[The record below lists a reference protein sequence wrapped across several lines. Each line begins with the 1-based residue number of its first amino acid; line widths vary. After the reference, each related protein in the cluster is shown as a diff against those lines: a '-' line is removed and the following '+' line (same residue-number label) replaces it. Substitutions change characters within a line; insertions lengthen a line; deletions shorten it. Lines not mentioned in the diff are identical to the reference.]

1 MKHDPIILLI
11 NNMKAHYILL
21 AALCGLAGCR
31 DGGGKADGANRK
43 EMPPLKVSVMNL
55 EQRTVELKSSW
66 FGHLRGVEQAD
77 IRPQV
82 SGTLLRQV
90 YLDGS
95 ICNKGEL
102 LFEIDPASYQAAV
115 DREEA
120 NLAVARAV
128 KLQAEA
134 SLDRVRK
141 DLDRYDKLI
150 KTGAISFKNLTDAQQ
165 NLKEMQAALKQAE
178 AGIKQAE
185 ASLEN
190 ARINLDRTKVRAP
203 FRGLASKATAS
214 VGDLISA
221 SGSPLT
227 TMSSIDPIRVDFSIT
242 GKQVLSRLMDG
253 SVDVKTG
260 RMGDMPDF
268 ELILE
273 DGSVFEKKGKVVSV
287 DSEVSRSTGTVNF
300 IGHIP
305 NPDLKLRSGMA
316 VRVRAVTGTEKDALL
331 VPARALVSSMNHR
344 SIMVVAPDK
353 TPRRI
358 DVQPGETVVLD
369 MPNGSGGTAPMLMQI
384 VTGTVKPISESLK
397 EMGYNKTT
405 DAPVIVEGGMMA
417 AQYSKANS
425 LMREHGATVG
435 FGKVVP
441 VPFVYTTPVSTT
453 PSVTAK

>member
-1 MKHDPIILLI
+1 MLLS
-11 NNMKAHYILL
+11 NNMKAHYILI

-31 DGGGKADGANRK
+31 EDNGAADAVNRR
-43 EMPPLKVSVMNL
+43 EMPPLKVSVINM

-82 SGTLLRQV
+82 SGTLMRQV
-90 YLDGS
+90 YWDGS
-95 ICNKGEL
+95 VCDKGEL
-102 LFEIDPASYQAAV
+102 LFEIDPATYQAAV

-120 NLAVARAV
+120 NLATARAV

-134 SLDRVRK
+134 SLDRVQK
-141 DLDRYDKLI
+141 YLDRYDKLI
-150 KTGAISFKNLTDAQQ
+150 RTGAISVK
-165 NLKEMQAALKQAE
+165 
-178 AGIKQAE
+178 
-185 ASLEN
+185 
-190 ARINLDRTKVRAP
+190 DRTKVRAP

-214 VGDLISA
+214 VGELISA

-227 TMSSIDPIRVDFSIT
+227 TMSSIDPIRVDFSVT

-253 SVDVKTG
+253 TVNVKTG

-331 VPARALVSSMNHR
+331 VPARALLSSMNHR
-344 SIMVVAPDK
+344 NIMVVAPDG

-369 MPNGSGGTAPMLMQI
+369 MPDGKGGTAPMLMQM
-384 VTGTVKPISESLK
+384 VTGTVRPIPESLK
-397 EMGYNKTT
+397 EIGYGKPA

-425 LMREHGATVG
+425 LMREHGATEG
-435 FGKVVP
+435 FGTVVP
-441 VPFVYTTPVSTT
+441 VPFIYTAHVSTT

>member
-1 MKHDPIILLI
+1 MKV
-11 NNMKAHYILL
+11 HYILMV
-21 AALCGLAGCR
+21 ALCGLTGCR
-31 DGGGKADGANRK
+31 DGEGTANGTNQRN
-43 EMPPLKVSVMNL
+43 MPPLKVSVMNL

-82 SGTLLRQV
+82 SGTLIKQV
-90 YLDGS
+90 YWDGS
-95 ICNKGEL
+95 ICDKDEL
-102 LFEIDPASYQAAV
+102 LFEIDPATYQAAV

-120 NLAVARAV
+120 NLATAHAV

-134 SLDRVRK
+134 SLNRVKK
-141 DLDRYDKLI
+141 DLERYDKLI
-150 KTGAISFKNLTDAQQ
+150 ETGAISVKNLTDAQQ

-214 VGDLISA
+214 VGELISA

-227 TMSSIDPIRVDFSIT
+227 TMSSIDPIRVDFSVT

-253 SVDVKTG
+253 TVDVKTG
-260 RMGDMPDF
+260 RIGDMPNF

-273 DGSVFEKKGKVVSV
+273 DGTVFEKKGKIVSV

-300 IGHIP
+300 IGHVP

-316 VRVRAVTGTEKDALL
+316 VRVRAVTGVEQDALL
-331 VPARALVSSMNHR
+331 VPARALISSMNHR
-344 SIMVVAPDK
+344 SIIVVAPDK
-353 TPRRI
+353 TPRNI
-358 DVQPGETVVLD
+358 DVQPGETIVLD
-369 MPNGSGGTAPMLMQI
+369 MADGKGGKAPMLMQI
-384 VTGTVKPISESLK
+384 VKGTGKPITESLK
-397 EMGYNKTT
+397 EMGYVKPSE
-405 DAPVIVEGGMMA
+405 APVVVEGTMMA

-425 LMREHGATVG
+425 LMRERGAKEGFVTVN
-435 FGKVVP
+435 P
-441 VPFVYTTPVSTT
+441 TPFIYVAPTSTT

>member
-1 MKHDPIILLI
+1 
-11 NNMKAHYILL
+11 MKAHYILI
-21 AALCGLAGCR
+21 AALCGLTGCR
-31 DGGGKADGANRK
+31 EDNGAADAADRR
-43 EMPPLKVSVMNL
+43 EMPPLKVSVMNM

-82 SGTLLRQV
+82 SGTLIRQV
-90 YLDGS
+90 YWDGS
-95 ICNKGEL
+95 ICDKGEL
-102 LFEIDPASYQAAV
+102 LFEIDPATYQAAV
-115 DREEA
+115 DREAA
-120 NLAVARAV
+120 NLATARAV

-134 SLDRVRK
+134 SLNRVQK

-150 KTGAISFKNLTDAQQ
+150 RTGAISVKNLTDAQQ
-165 NLKEMQAALKQAE
+165 NLKEMQAALEQAE

-203 FRGLASKATAS
+203 FRGLASKATVS
-214 VGDLISA
+214 VGELISA

-227 TMSSIDPIRVDFSIT
+227 TMSSIDPIRVDFSVT

-253 SVDVKTG
+253 TVNVKTG

-316 VRVRAVTGTEKDALL
+316 VRVRAVTGTEKDASL
-331 VPARALVSSMNHR
+331 VPARALLSSMNHR
-344 SIMVVAPDK
+344 NIMVVAPDG

-369 MPNGSGGTAPMLMQI
+369 MPDGKGGTAPC
-384 VTGTVKPISESLK
+384 
-397 EMGYNKTT
+397 
-405 DAPVIVEGGMMA
+405 
-417 AQYSKANS
+417 
-425 LMREHGATVG
+425 
-435 FGKVVP
+435 
-441 VPFVYTTPVSTT
+441 
-453 PSVTAK
+453 

>member
-1 MKHDPIILLI
+1 MLLS
-11 NNMKAHYILL
+11 NNMKAHYILI

-31 DGGGKADGANRK
+31 EDNGAADAVNRR
-43 EMPPLKVSVMNL
+43 EMPPLKVSVINM

-82 SGTLLRQV
+82 SGTLMRQV
-90 YLDGS
+90 YWDGS
-95 ICNKGEL
+95 VCDKGEL
-102 LFEIDPASYQAAV
+102 LFEIDPATYQAAV

-120 NLAVARAV
+120 NLATARAV

-134 SLDRVRK
+134 SLDRVQK

-150 KTGAISFKNLTDAQQ
+150 RTGAISVKNLTDAQQ
-165 NLKEMQAALKQAE
+165 NLKEMQAALEQAE

-214 VGDLISA
+214 VGELISA

-227 TMSSIDPIRVDFSIT
+227 TMSSIDPIRVDFSVT

-253 SVDVKTG
+253 TVNVKTG

-300 IGHIP
+300 I
-305 NPDLKLRSGMA
+305 
-316 VRVRAVTGTEKDALL
+316 VRAVTGTEKDALL
-331 VPARALVSSMNHR
+331 VPARALLSSMNHR
-344 SIMVVAPDK
+344 NIMVVAPDG

-369 MPNGSGGTAPMLMQI
+369 MPDGKGGTAPMLMQM
-384 VTGTVKPISESLK
+384 VTGTVRPIPESLK
-397 EMGYNKTT
+397 EIGYGKPA

-425 LMREHGATVG
+425 LMREHGATEG
-435 FGKVVP
+435 FGTVVP
-441 VPFVYTTPVSTT
+441 VPFIYTAPVSTT

>member
-1 MKHDPIILLI
+1 
-11 NNMKAHYILL
+11 MKAHYILI
-21 AALCGLAGCR
+21 AVLCGLAGCR
-31 DGGGKADGANRK
+31 EDNGAADAANRR
-43 EMPPLKVSVMNL
+43 EMPPLKVSVMNM

-82 SGTLLRQV
+82 SGTLIRQV
-90 YLDGS
+90 YWDGS
-95 ICNKGEL
+95 ICDKGEL
-102 LFEIDPASYQAAV
+102 LFEIDPATYQAAV
-115 DREEA
+115 DREAA
-120 NLAVARAV
+120 NLATARAV

-134 SLDRVRK
+134 SLDRVQK

-150 KTGAISFKNLTDAQQ
+150 RTGAISVKNLTDAQQ
-165 NLKEMQAALKQAE
+165 NLKEMQAALEQAE

-214 VGDLISA
+214 VGELISA

-227 TMSSIDPIRVDFSIT
+227 TMSSIDPIRVDFSVT

-253 SVDVKTG
+253 TVN
-260 RMGDMPDF
+260 
-268 ELILE
+268 
-273 DGSVFEKKGKVVSV
+273 VSV

-331 VPARALVSSMNHR
+331 VPARALLSSMNHR
-344 SIMVVAPDK
+344 NIMVVAPDGM
-353 TPRRI
+353 PRRI

-369 MPNGSGGTAPMLMQI
+369 MPDGKGGTAPMLMQI
-384 VTGTVKPISESLK
+384 VTGTVKPIPESLK
-397 EMGYNKTT
+397 EIGYGKPA

-425 LMREHGATVG
+425 LMREHGATEG
-435 FGKVVP
+435 FGTVVP
-441 VPFVYTTPVSTT
+441 VPFIYTAPVSTT

>member
-1 MKHDPIILLI
+1 
-11 NNMKAHYILL
+11 MKAHYILI
-21 AALCGLAGCR
+21 AALCGLTGCR
-31 DGGGKADGANRK
+31 EDNGAADAADRR
-43 EMPPLKVSVMNL
+43 EMPPLKVSVMNM

-82 SGTLLRQV
+82 SGTLIRQV
-90 YLDGS
+90 YWDGS
-95 ICNKGEL
+95 ICDKGEL
-102 LFEIDPASYQAAV
+102 LFEIDPATYQAAV
-115 DREEA
+115 
-120 NLAVARAV
+120 N
-128 KLQAEA
+128 
-134 SLDRVRK
+134 RVQK

-150 KTGAISFKNLTDAQQ
+150 RTGAISVKNLTDAQQ
-165 NLKEMQAALKQAE
+165 NLKEMQAALEQAE

-214 VGDLISA
+214 VGELISA

-227 TMSSIDPIRVDFSIT
+227 TMSSIDPIRVDFSVT

-253 SVDVKTG
+253 TVNVKTG

-316 VRVRAVTGTEKDALL
+316 VRVRTVTGTEKDASL
-331 VPARALVSSMNHR
+331 VPARALLSSMNHR
-344 SIMVVAPDK
+344 NIMVVAPDG

-369 MPNGSGGTAPMLMQI
+369 MPDGKGGTAPMLMQI
-384 VTGTVKPISESLK
+384 VTGTVKPIPESLK
-397 EMGYNKTT
+397 EIGYGKPA

-425 LMREHGATVG
+425 LMREHGATEG
-435 FGKVVP
+435 FGTVVP
-441 VPFVYTTPVSTT
+441 VPFIYTAPVSTT